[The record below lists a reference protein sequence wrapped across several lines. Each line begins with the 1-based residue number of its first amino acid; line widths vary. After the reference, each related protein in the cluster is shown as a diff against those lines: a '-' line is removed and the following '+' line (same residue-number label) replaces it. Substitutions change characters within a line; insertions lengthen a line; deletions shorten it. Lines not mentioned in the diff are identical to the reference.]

1 MKRVL
6 AIFLAVIM
14 VVSVVPVTTYA
25 AEQITLS
32 IIPDKTELNPGDTV
46 SFTVSLGTVSNM
58 GGLEFNLIIP
68 DGMTII
74 DDSIS
79 IPDGI
84 ETTLDAAMNVV
95 KPTSANHYKWGFFAG
110 RTGYT
115 GTSELTLLTF
125 SCKVNADT
133 SQGSKSV
140 TLKVETCFD
149 NDTNLFDTNV
159 VPAEIAIGN
168 ESICAHVLSKVDAIP
183 ATCERDGNIEYYV
196 CSQCGK
202 MFTDAEGNNE
212 ITETVIKATG
222 HTAGNTWVTD
232 DNNHWKVCTVC
243 SGVLDKATHGFT
255 WVVDKAPTES
265 ETGVKHEE
273 CVCGM
278 KRNENTVIPKLVHA
292 HTRIQHHEAVA
303 ATCQTSGNVEYW
315 TCSDPECSGIYYGD
329 SACQNIITDIAIPV
343 NPDNHVGGEMWNADS
358 EKHIQRCACGV
369 VISEGSHIYDD
380 GEDVDCNVC
389 GYRRYYT
396 VTDGAEAAY
405 EKSSGGNLAFKV
417 DGDFSL
423 FSYIQVDGITVDKA
437 NYSVAQGS
445 TIINLNAGYLNTLAD
460 GTHELTAFYTDG
472 KSARTKFSVVQRENG
487 DNESGPGN
495 EGGNDDSSTSTGSDI
510 ASNEGTDS
518 VENNKD
524 TDSVENQE
532 GQASTNLPETS
543 QEQTGTR
550 EPKTGDAS
558 IPVATLAM
566 IGGMSYLAD
575 LFLNKRN
582 VLGMSET
589 QKNMLVHRIVEWAR
603 GRNMLVRWLAVMVI
617 VVILAYYHS
626 IGKKCGEQMN
636 ELAQLI

>member
-1 MKRVL
+1 MKKVL

-14 VVSVVPVTTYA
+14 AVSAVPVTTYA

-32 IIPDKTELNPGDTV
+32 IIPDKSELKPGDTV
-46 SFTVSLGTVSNM
+46 SFTVSLGKVSDM

-68 DGMTII
+68 DGLTII

-95 KPTSANHYKWGFFAG
+95 KPTSANQYKWGFFAG

-125 SCKVNADT
+125 SCEVNSDI

-149 NDTNLFDTNV
+149 NSTNLLDTFV
-159 VPAEIAIGN
+159 VPAEISIGN
-168 ESICAHVLSKVDAIP
+168 ESACEHVLDKVDAMA

-196 CSQCGK
+196 CSKCGK
-202 MFTDAEGNNE
+202 NFTDAEGKNE
-212 ITETVIKATG
+212 VTETVIKATG
-222 HTAGNTWVTD
+222 HTTGNTWMTD
-232 DNNHWKVCTVC
+232 DNSHWKVCTVC
-243 SGVLDKATHGFT
+243 SGVLDQAAHGFT
-255 WVVDKAPTES
+255 WVEDKAPTES
-265 ETGVKHEE
+265 ETGIKHEE

-278 KRNENTVIPKLVHA
+278 KRNENTEIPKLAHVH
-292 HTRIQHHEAVA
+292 TGIQHHGAVE
-303 ATCQTSGNVEYW
+303 ATCQASGNVEYW
-315 TCSDPECSGIYYGD
+315 TCSDSECVGIYYGD

-343 NPDNHVGGEMWNADS
+343 NPDNHVGEGIWNVDP
-358 EKHIQRCACGV
+358 EKHIQICACGV
-369 VISEGSHIYDD
+369 VINEGSHIYDN

-396 VTDGAEAAY
+396 VTDGSEAVY
-405 EKSSGGNLAFKV
+405 KKNSGGNLAFTV

-423 FSYIQVDGITVDKA
+423 FSYIQVDGTTVDSA
-437 NYSVAQGS
+437 NYSVTQGS
-445 TIINLNAGYLNTLAD
+445 TMIALNAGYLNTLAD
-460 GTHELTAFYTDG
+460 GTHELTVFYTDG
-472 KSARTKFSVVQRENG
+472 KSARTRFSIVRGQNEG
-487 DNESGPGN
+487 NESGTGN
-495 EGGNDDSSTSTGSDI
+495 EGGNDDSSSSTGSG
-510 ASNEGTDS
+510 AGSNGGVS
-518 VENNKD
+518 
-524 TDSVENQE
+524 SAENQG
-532 GQASTNLPETS
+532 GQASTSLSETS
-543 QEQTGTR
+543 QGQPGTSQGQSGTG
-550 EPKTGDAS
+550 EPKTGDS
-558 IPVATLAM
+558 IIPLATLAM

-603 GRNMLVRWLAVMVI
+603 GRGILVRWFAVMTI
-617 VVILAYYHS
+617 VAILAYYHS
-626 IGKKCGEQMN
+626 IGKKCGEQMD

>member
-14 VVSVVPVTTYA
+14 VVSAVPVTTYA

-68 DGMTII
+68 EGMTII

-125 SCKVNADT
+125 SCKVNSDT

-159 VPAEIAIGN
+159 VPAEITIGN
-168 ESICAHVLSKVDAIP
+168 EGACGHILSKVDAIP

-196 CSQCGK
+196 CSKCGK
-202 MFTDAEGNNE
+202 KFTDAEGKNE

-232 DNNHWKVCTVC
+232 DDNHWKVCTVC
-243 SGVLDKATHGFT
+243 SSVLDKAAHDFA
-255 WVVDKAPTES
+255 WVVDKAPTEG
-265 ETGVKHEE
+265 ETGLKHEE
-273 CVCGM
+273 CVCGR
-278 KRNENTVIPKLVHA
+278 KRNENTVIPKLVHV
-292 HTRIQHHEAVA
+292 HTGIQHHEAVA
-303 ATCQTSGNVEYW
+303 ATCQAAGNVEYW

-329 SACQNIITDIAIPV
+329 SACQNTITDIVIPM
-343 NPDNHVGGEMWNADS
+343 NPNNHVGERKWDADT
-358 EKHIQRCACGV
+358 EKHIQICVCGV
-369 VISEGSHIYDD
+369 VLSEGSHIYDD

-389 GYRRYYT
+389 GYRRYYI

-405 EKSSGGNLAFKV
+405 EKNSGGTLAFKV

-423 FSYIQVDGITVDKA
+423 FSYIQVDGTTVDKA

-445 TIINLNAGYLNTLAD
+445 TIISLNAGYLNTLAD

-472 KSARTKFSVVQRENG
+472 KSARTKFSIAQRENG
-487 DNESGPGN
+487 DNESGT
-495 EGGNDDSSTSTGSDI
+495 GNDDSSTSTGADTET
-510 ASNEGTDS
+510 NGGTDS
-518 VENNKD
+518 A
-524 TDSVENQE
+524 ENQE
-532 GQASTNLPETS
+532 GQASTNSPEAS
-543 QEQTGTR
+543 QEQPGTG

-558 IPVATLAM
+558 VPVATLAM

-603 GRNMLVRWLAVMVI
+603 GRNMLVRWFAVMMI

>member
-32 IIPDKTELNPGDTV
+32 IIPDKTELSLGDTV

-159 VPAEIAIGN
+159 VSAEIAIGN
-168 ESICAHVLSKVDAIP
+168 ESICAHVLSKVDAVP
-183 ATCERDGNIEYYV
+183 ATCERGGNIEYYV

-212 ITETVIKATG
+212 ITETVVKATG
-222 HTAGNTWVTD
+222 HTEGNTWVTD

-243 SGVLDKATHGFT
+243 SGVLDQAAHGFT

-265 ETGVKHEE
+265 KTGVKHEE

-292 HTRIQHHEAVA
+292 HTGIQHHEAVA
-303 ATCQTSGNVEYW
+303 ATCQAAGNMEYW

-329 SACQNIITDIAIPV
+329 SACQNIITDIAIPI
-343 NPDNHVGGEMWNADS
+343 NPNNHVGERMWDVDT
-358 EKHIQRCACGV
+358 EKHIQVCACGV

-380 GEDVDCNVC
+380 GEDGDCNVC

-423 FSYIQVDGITVDKA
+423 FSYMQVDGITVDKA

-487 DNESGPGN
+487 DNEFGTGN
-495 EGGNDDSSTSTGSDI
+495 EGGNDDSSTSTGSDTE
-510 ASNEGTDS
+510 SNGGTGA
-518 VENNKD
+518 
-524 TDSVENQE
+524 VENQG
-532 GQASTNLPETS
+532 GQASTNQPEAS
-543 QEQTGTR
+543 QEQPGAG

-603 GRNMLVRWLAVMVI
+603 GRNMLVRWLAVMAI